1 MPERALAY
9 LESSRGIALNFASI
23 HPRHGRGMAK
33 LSAHELQKASTGA
46 AGLYGF
52 LQDRNY
58 QPHFTLDTMCILLF
72 NVENLFKDEE
82 SRLYLQA
89 LKLSA
94 EPQF

>member
-1 MPERALAY
+1 
-9 LESSRGIALNFASI
+9 
-23 HPRHGRGMAK
+23 MAK
-33 LSAHELQKASTGA
+33 LSTHELQKASTGA

-58 QPHFTLDTMCILLF
+58 QPHFTLDTMCILLSF
-72 NVENLFKDEE
+72 NMENLFKDKEN
-82 SRLYLQA
+82 RLYLQA